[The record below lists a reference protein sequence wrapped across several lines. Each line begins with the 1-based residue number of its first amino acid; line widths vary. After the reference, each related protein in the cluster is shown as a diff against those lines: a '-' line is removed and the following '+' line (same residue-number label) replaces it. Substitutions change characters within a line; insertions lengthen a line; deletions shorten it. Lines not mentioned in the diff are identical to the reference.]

1 MTINEAGVIQ
11 WFEEQQDK
19 NMLYCAAKSSFVLLD
34 FLALMGALG
43 RKFSSQGQT
52 NSSGKTERR
61 VATRGTDNRDYSSIA
76 HYLNT
81 NLTAAT

>member
-19 NMLYCAAKSSFVLLD
+19 NLCAKSSFVLLD